1 MMCVRGYAKAG
12 VSWAVFAFVVALA
25 LTQRS
30 QAMPETWRAI
40 GHEPSWSLTRKG
52 GDMTL
57 ETDFGAARAHFS
69 IPPAKVIDDR
79 TVAYFTSFDGA
90 PLEFVVK
97 DAVCVDSMSG
107 MPRPQQ
113 VTVRF
118 GARRFVGC
126 GGEPASLLSG
136 HEWIV
141 TKLAGQSVLAEP
153 RITVSFAADARIS
166 GSASCNRFGAE
177 YQLTGEGLR
186 IGNPMSSM
194 MACEPPV
201 MEQEQLFLGLLEKVA
216 RFSIEMD
223 GALVLH
229 TNDERTIVMVKP

>member
-1 MMCVRGYAKAG
+1 
-12 VSWAVFAFVVALA
+12 
-25 LTQRS
+25 
-30 QAMPETWRAI
+30 
-40 GHEPSWSLTRKG
+40 
-52 GDMTL
+52 
-57 ETDFGAARAHFS
+57 
-69 IPPAKVIDDR
+69 
-79 TVAYFTSFDGA
+79 
-90 PLEFVVK
+90 
-97 DAVCVDSMSG
+97 
-107 MPRPQQ
+107 
-113 VTVRF
+113 
-118 GARRFVGC
+118 
-126 GGEPASLLSG
+126 LLG

>member
-1 MMCVRGYAKAG
+1 MG
-12 VSWAVFAFVVALA
+12 SPALA
-25 LTQRS
+25 EPL
-30 QAMPETWRAI
+30 QALPETWRAL
-40 GHEPSWSLTRKG
+40 GNEPFWSLTRRG
-52 GDMTL
+52 GQMTL
-57 ETDFGAARAHFS
+57 ETDFGATQAKFS
-69 IPPAKVIDDR
+69 IPPAKVVSAG
-79 TVAYFTSFDGA
+79 TVAYSTSLDGS
-90 PLEFVVK
+90 PLDFVVK
-97 DAVCVDSMSG
+97 DEVCVDTMSG

-113 VTVRF
+113 VTINF

-141 TKLAGQSVLAEP
+141 TKLAGQSTLAEP
-153 RITVSFAADARIS
+153 RITVSFAADARVS
-166 GSASCNRFGAE
+166 GGASCNRFGAE

-201 MEQEQLFLGLLEKVA
+201 MDQEQLFLGLLKNVS
-216 RFSIEMD
+216 RFSIQTD